1 MSSVF
6 IPLGLAFLMLCVGLE
21 TRIADFTA
29 LVRAPWVVAAGSAA
43 QIVGLPVLAFFV
55 ARGFELPPVHA
66 LGLML
71 VAAAP
76 GGVTA
81 NFVTLMARGDVAV
94 AVTITVLGSLLAP
107 VTVPIAVGLGS
118 AGFGGEAVAP
128 ALPVASTVAAVFVT
142 TVVPLGVGL
151 WLTERRR
158 AFADRVRPRMR
169 KASGLVFLMIVTT
182 AIVSQWAALTASWRV
197 VGAATVALNL
207 AAMGLCV
214 VVGLAVGASRRG
226 LVASAITGGLRN
238 IALALTVAI
247 GLLGRPDLAV
257 AATVYVFVMNATALG
272 TALVLRRWGRL
283 VGDQGRGTSNGL

>member
-43 QIVGLPVLAFFV
+43 QILGLPVLAFLV

-107 VTVPIAVGLGS
+107 VTVPIVVGLAS
-118 AGFGGEAVAP
+118 AGLGGEAVAP
-128 ALPVASTVAAVFVT
+128 VLPFGSTIAAVFVT
-142 TVVPLGVGL
+142 TVVPLAVGS
-151 WLTERRR
+151 WLTERRGTL
-158 AFADRVRPRMR
+158 ADRIRPGMR
-169 KASGLVFLMIVTT
+169 KASGVVFLLIVTT
-182 AIVSQWAALTASWRV
+182 AIVSQWAALTSSWRV

-214 VVGLAVGASRRG
+214 AVGLAVGAVRRG

-257 AATVYVFVMNATALG
+257 AATVYVFTMNATALG
-272 TALVLRRWGRL
+272 TALILRRYGRL
-283 VGDQGRGTSNGL
+283 VGDQGHEAANGL